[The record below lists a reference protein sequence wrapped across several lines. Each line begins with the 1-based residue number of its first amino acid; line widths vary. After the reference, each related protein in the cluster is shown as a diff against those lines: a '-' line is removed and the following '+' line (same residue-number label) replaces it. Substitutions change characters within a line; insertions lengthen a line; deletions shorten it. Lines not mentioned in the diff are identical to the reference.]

1 MKNMKFFLPVIM
13 FILFHINSYSQSPQ
27 EMNYI
32 RGEVMVQLKSAA
44 SIDKLVSDY
53 AIFYSHRQEVQIVSE
68 RFHIYLLRF
77 DQTKADNQQ
86 VLSELRTHPEVINAQ
101 NNHFVTLRD
110 GDELIP
116 DDPQFD
122 VQWALKNTGQSGG
135 LPDADIDA
143 TDAWEITTSGLT
155 AFGDTIVVAVVDG
168 GAYLNHDDLD
178 FWKNHAEI
186 PDNGI
191 DDDNN
196 GYVDDYDGWNAYQH
210 NGNVPTTSAHGTH
223 VAGIIGAIGNNGL
236 GVAGV
241 NWNVKILPVAASS
254 TTESIVVEGLS
265 YVYVVREQYD
275 LTDGA
280 EGAFVVADNC
290 SFGKDNGQPE
300 DYPIWEAMY
309 DSLGQ
314 LGVLSVA
321 ATANANW
328 NIDVTGDVPT
338 AFTTDYMISVT
349 NTTNQDIK
357 NTSAGYGLTTID
369 LGAPGT
375 SIYSTIT
382 NNNYG
387 YKSGT
392 SMATPHVTGAVAFLF
407 AAADTSFMS
416 FYMNNPGDG
425 ALMIKNYILNGVD
438 TLESL
443 VGKTVTGG
451 RLNLYK
457 STLLLLERAS
467 LSVIPDSLHVELL
480 PNSATTDT
488 LTVANTGTDTLYYF
502 ITIPDQP
509 DWIGLDQT
517 EGMLTESQYDKIVV
531 SFDNN
536 GLDTGYYFS
545 QILIDAGEAGMDTIP
560 VTLFVYTDVGINER
574 SDVLTEFHVYPNPFS
589 SPLIS
594 FDFTSGESGTLKVEI
609 MDLAGKVVLRRE
621 HQVSQGANHFM
632 VKDLN
637 VTKGVYLYRLMLNG
651 QVVRAGKLIRD

>member
-1 MKNMKFFLPVIM
+1 MKNMKFFLPVII
-13 FILFHINSYSQSPQ
+13 FILFHINGYSQARQ
-27 EMNYI
+27 EMNYLK
-32 RGEVMVQLKSAA
+32 GEVMVQLKSAA

-53 AIFYSHRQEVQIVSE
+53 AIFYSHRQEVQVVSE

-77 DQTKADNQQ
+77 DPTKADNQL
-86 VLSELRTHPEVINAQ
+86 VLSELRTHPEVVLAQ
-101 NNHFVTLRD
+101 NNHYVTLRD

-122 VQWALKNTGQSGG
+122 VQWSLKNTGQSGG

-536 GLDTGYYFS
+536 GLDTGYYYS

-594 FDFTSGESGTLKVEI
+594 FDFTSGERGILKVEI